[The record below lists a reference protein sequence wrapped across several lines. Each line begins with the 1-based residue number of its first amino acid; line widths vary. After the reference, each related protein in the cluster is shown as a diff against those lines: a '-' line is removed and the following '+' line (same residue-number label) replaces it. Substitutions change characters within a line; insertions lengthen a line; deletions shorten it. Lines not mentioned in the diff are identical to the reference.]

1 MAAAPPELWLAI
13 VVSGLYHGVSPGMG
27 WPLAVAAALFNRRA
41 SGLLKAMLAIG
52 TGHLIAIG
60 LVLLP
65 FAALEWLVER
75 NAEIRIGAG
84 LLVMGFGM
92 FLLIRP
98 RHPRA
103 LARIRPDQ
111 LILWGFV
118 IAVAHGA
125 GLMLV
130 PIYLGIAGH
139 DHFAH
144 TDTVSYEL
152 LTLTGVS
159 IVHTAAMVV
168 SGGFLAWLVYRHL
181 GLQFLR
187 KSWFNL
193 EMLWALSL
201 VLIGAAGAFFALDES
216 GKLSSIPLNTAM
228 S

>member
-1 MAAAPPELWLAI
+1 
-13 VVSGLYHGVSPGMG
+13 MG
-27 WPLAVAAALFNRRA
+27 WPLAVAAALFEGRPT
-41 SGLLKAMLAIG
+41 GLFKAMLAIG
-52 TGHLIAIG
+52 VGHLAAIG

-75 NAEIRIGAG
+75 AAPIRIGAG
-84 LLVMGFGM
+84 LVVMGFGL

-111 LILWGFV
+111 LFLWGFV

-139 DHFAH
+139 DHFGHA
-144 TDTVSYEL
+144 DSASYGL
-152 LTLTGVS
+152 LVLTGVS
-159 IVHTAAMVV
+159 LVHTAAMVA
-168 SGGFLAWLVYRHL
+168 SGGALAWLVYRYL

-201 VLIGAAGAFFALDES
+201 VLIGAVGAFSALD
-216 GKLSSIPLNTAM
+216 G
-228 S
+228 